1 MRRYSTHQNVNM
13 KILWRKMGS
22 KLILNTPKNQR
33 QKLKNR
39 NRTIIWFN
47 PPFNKVSTNIAKIF
61 LFWSTDIVQS
71 LIDYKN
77 FSSETQWRLVTAVCK
92 LRPKYTKDII
102 LRLHPHHVTKLYN
115 CRVYKKYV
123 PWTVNATFR
132 TQIMTVV
139 SLHQSREK
147 STLGWKKENGRKGV
161 IIINGQ
167 QWGIPHLTE
176 TSQKSVLC
184 LYEKLVI
191 INYPRQ

>member
-47 PPFNKVSTNIAKIF
+47 PPFNKVSTNIWF
-61 LFWSTDIVQS
+61 NT
-71 LIDYKN
+71 
-77 FSSETQWRLVTAVCK
+77 
-92 LRPKYTKDII
+92 
-102 LRLHPHHVTKLYN
+102 
-115 CRVYKKYV
+115 KYV

-191 INYPRQ
+191 INNPRQ